1 MPQCDKCSYEDNDKD
16 KQDNN
21 LFCQIEYETFC
32 MPCYYKEINNESEET
47 KYKYKVTC
55 PAIGYEDTIEHINSD
70 SAELSALTDIGM
82 NIHEYIEVDVE
93 KITK

>member
-32 MPCYYKEINNESEET
+32 MPCYYKEVNNESE
-47 KYKYKVTC
+47 VTNANKSKKC
-55 PAIGYEDTIEHINSD
+55 N
-70 SAELSALTDIGM
+70 
-82 NIHEYIEVDVE
+82 
-93 KITK
+93 